1 MLRIEMKDVAVRKV
15 LQRRCVSA
23 NPINFPSF
31 STTFYFPSP
40 ITSSPDEWFD
50 NFGCKTQCRDA
61 SKKEEKTATTCRI
74 IACGRKQQYLCVYA
88 LTVVILNVLIR

>member
-23 NPINFPSF
+23 NPIDFPPF
-31 STTFYFPSP
+31 STTFFFLLLLPLTNGSTISLNVGTP
-40 ITSSPDEWFD
+40 
-50 NFGCKTQCRDA
+50 Q
-61 SKKEEKTATTCRI
+61 KKKKRRPRRV
-74 IACGRKQQYLCVYA
+74 ACGRKQQYLCVYA